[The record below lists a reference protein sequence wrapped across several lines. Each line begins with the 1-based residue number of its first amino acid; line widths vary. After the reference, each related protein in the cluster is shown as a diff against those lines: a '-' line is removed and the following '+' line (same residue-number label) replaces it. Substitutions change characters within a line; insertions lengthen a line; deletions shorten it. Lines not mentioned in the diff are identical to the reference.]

1 MTPEQQLPL
10 AGQMVVQVC
19 QCRVAQEAAADLVM
33 TGDLPL
39 MQLPM
44 ALLVEVVHQD
54 RDPMVTVDILVM
66 LPKMVM

>member
-10 AGQMVVQVC
+10 AGQMVVQ
-19 QCRVAQEAAADLVM
+19 RVAQEAAADLVM